1 MQGTQIFQAGDQ
13 VTARVYTRD
22 EETGQRVKNIRQGTV
37 AGTHAHKLVVLFDGD
52 SEAHG
57 ALFRRVRM
65 ASDGTPASIARV
77 TLEQTA
83 RQLQAKGGNG
93 NTDAASIV
101 RDAATLASVGTD
113 PAGESDASETAL
125 SEALASYVA
134 AHPVFTYPADS
145 ESDSETEDSES
156 DALEDSEV

>member
-1 MQGTQIFQAGDQ
+1 MQGTEIFQAGDK

-22 EETGQRVKNIRQGTV
+22 SETGQRVKNIRPGTV
-37 AGTHAHKLVVLFDGD
+37 AGTHAHKLVIMFDGD

-65 ASDGTPASIARV
+65 ATDGTPASVAGNA
-77 TLEQTA
+77 LEQLA
-83 RQLQAKGGNG
+83 RKLQAKGGNSA
-93 NTDAASIV
+93 TDAAGIV
-101 RDAATLASVGTD
+101 RDAATLASVAVN
-113 PAGESDASETAL
+113 PAGEGDASETAL

-145 ESDSETEDSES
+145 ESDEDGEDS
-156 DALEDSEV
+156 DS